1 VSNVQNGPN
10 GPISFSFGNGLS
22 QYNSYDPQ
30 GRLNGSWICVG
41 APSNGCSS
49 QKYGFLVQWL
59 GSQLK
64 ASSDDVVG
72 AGMTYGYD
80 DFNRLTSMTNSSGQQ
95 LYSFTYDRYGNRW
108 GQNALQGGFNFNQPF
123 SASTNRVTGT
133 GFSYDAAGN
142 LLSDGSNTYT
152 YDAEGN
158 VVQQNAA
165 GVSSN
170 FTYDALNQQVRTD
183 WPAFGVAAEVVFN
196 PSGQL
201 ASLWQPTVGLLTG
214 KSYWGQTAIES
225 YEPSKNMAYFAHR
238 DWVGTRRAITD
249 ATGAVSNYRSSLP
262 FGDGG
267 ANTFG
272 NQDNSYDGFA
282 GLWGGD
288 SSLTNHATYR
298 EYWAGAGR
306 WLQPDPYDGSY
317 DFSNP
322 ESLNRYSYVANSP
335 LVFNDPS
342 GKDICTASLG
352 ASSFAGNPEIGVGAC
367 VVEGILS
374 IFELSHLFGGPSFH
388 GSLTPRP
395 QSTGVPDWGND
406 PGSFGE
412 SLGIGRGIKTG
423 TWGVTSALG
432 LPDAGCEFGACGGGV
447 GSPAV
452 QHWKAEIENWTK
464 QILTKA
470 EKRPG
475 SVDKYLLRIIGIS
488 GSGLKNILGSP
499 IFIVDPCITN
509 PLAPYCNKGPY
520 NGPV

>member
-1 VSNVQNGPN
+1 MSREFCGQDGT
-10 GPISFSFGNGLS
+10 GIL
-22 QYNSYDPQ
+22 
-30 GRLNGSWICVG
+30 
-41 APSNGCSS
+41 
-49 QKYGFLVQWL
+49 
-59 GSQLK
+59 LK
-64 ASSDDVVG
+64 SK
-72 AGMTYGYD
+72 
-80 DFNRLTSMTNSSGQQ
+80 FHLRLTTKIDPSGQQ

-123 SASTNRVTGT
+123 SASTNRITGT

-142 LLSDGSNTYT
+142 LLSDGSNTYA

-225 YEPSKNMAYFAHR
+225 YEPSKNIAYFAHR

-249 ATGAVSNYRSSLP
+249 ATGAIFNYRSSLP

-322 ESLNRYSYVANSP
+322 ESLNRYSYVANNP

-342 GKDICTASLG
+342 GQFTEGPALYVGTAVCG
-352 ASSFAGNPEIGVGAC
+352 PVCGVAAGVGA
-367 VVEGILS
+367 GLT
-374 IFELSHLFGGPSFH
+374 ELFVGLFGFGGPTFH
-388 GSLTPRP
+388 GSLQPRP
-395 QSTGVPDWGND
+395 SSNGGWDGN
-406 PGSFGE
+406 FGE

-447 GSPAV
+447 LGFQAPSCGFLLMP
-452 QHWKAEIENWTK
+452 IS
-464 QILTKA
+464 I
-470 EKRPG
+470 PG
-475 SVDKYLLRIIGIS
+475 
-488 GSGLKNILGSP
+488 
-499 IFIVDPCITN
+499 
-509 PLAPYCNKGPY
+509 
-520 NGPV
+520 